1 MRKRTYEALR
11 DGVWVAE
18 DGATIHK
25 VAPRFMTL
33 YAVRL
38 PGSKRPVWVDT
49 LAEAKEVKE

>member
-1 MRKRTYEALR
+1 MSMKRDYQSVR
-11 DGVWVAE
+11 DGMWAAE

-25 VAPRFMTL
+25 VSPRGLTL

-49 LAEAKEVKE
+49 LAEAKEIR